1 MRRDADDM
9 PLRLYKSQIT
19 GSIKLNLTE
28 NHLILKNKSSSAA
41 SIAIVMA
48 LTLPV
53 APLAFAE
60 GVLEGKPDSPVQQF
74 SYAVG
79 VNIAQQ
85 IARRFA
91 QDKVEIDS
99 AAMLAAMQDVLDK
112 KDLRLTPE
120 EMSAALDAQRKIQAE
135 KQASAG
141 KANLEAGQA
150 FQKTYGAGEGVEK
163 TESGLLYKVLKAG
176 EGKKPS
182 ASDQV
187 VVHYEGTLIDGKVF
201 DSSYERK
208 EPATFGVGQVIP
220 GWQEVLKLMPAGSTW
235 EVVIPS
241 ALAYGPQGTPNGIPP
256 NSTLKFKVEL
266 IEIK

>member
-1 MRRDADDM
+1 
-9 PLRLYKSQIT
+9 
-19 GSIKLNLTE
+19 
-28 NHLILKNKSSSAA
+28 LILKKTSPAA
-41 SIAIVMA
+41 SIAIAIAV
-48 LTLPV
+48 TLSTVP
-53 APLAFAE
+53 AAYAD
-60 GVLEGKPDSPVQQF
+60 GVLEGKPETPVQQF

-91 QDKVEIDS
+91 QDNVEIDS
-99 AAMLAAMQDVLDK
+99 AAMLGAMLDVLDK
-112 KDLRLTPE
+112 NELRLTPE
-120 EMSAALDAQRKIQAE
+120 EMAAALDAQRKIQAE
-135 KQASAG
+135 KQAASA

-150 FQKTYGAGEGVEK
+150 FQKTYGAGEGVQK
-163 TESGLLYKVLKAG
+163 TDSGLLYKILTAG

-182 ASDQV
+182 ASDRV
-187 VVHYEGTLIDGKVF
+187 VVHYEGTLIDGQVF
-201 DSSYERK
+201 DSSYRRN

-220 GWQEVLKLMPAGSTW
+220 GWQEVLQLMPAGSTW

-241 ALAYGPQGTPNGIPP
+241 GLAYGPQGTPNGIPP